1 MSFFVIFD
9 TSLSF
14 LSSFVMPGSMSR
26 KLLTFALVA
35 VGLVHASLDPVQEV
49 LDTKAVAAAGSKVQA
64 AYFTNW

>member
-1 MSFFVIFD
+1 MSFVVIFD

-14 LSSFVMPGSMSR
+14 LPSFVMLGSMSR

-49 LDTKAVAAAGSKVQA
+49 LDTKL
-64 AYFTNW
+64 

>member
-14 LSSFVMPGSMSR
+14 LSSFVMLGSMSR